1 MHLLSTL
8 PHPKRGS
15 QWVFAGRICPLQ
27 WGAAGIGG
35 HRLGA
40 RFEEEGILQAE
51 GKRIH
56 SKQDQRSFILSLCFC
71 AAISIIPFSFS
82 YLTFISRENHR
93 RMTWDSSPAP
103 AKPDSKQGSAT
114 TFCDEI
120 LIENSA
126 TQEEV
131 QNSRSPLYTNLFL
144 FNSSLAVSE
153 HFSSLHTKK
162 KQNSTFPKRNVPL
175 VRNFKINY
183 FCSVCNFFLVFFLCR
198 FQQYIVKQRVW
209 ENGLLCWRRRNFSM
223 FCSFSCGKKEKE
235 IK

>member
-1 MHLLSTL
+1 MRRAQLKNWTILLRKVDICIWPWAEDTSEASCHWSSQVQTPNPQHHLPVHLLSTL

-15 QWVFAGRICPLQ
+15 QRVVAGRICPLQ

-40 RFEEEGILQAE
+40 HFEEEEGILQAE
-51 GKRIH
+51 GKRICI
-56 SKQDQRSFILSLCFC
+56 KQDQRSFILSLCFC

-153 HFSSLHTKK
+153 HFSSLHTKNK
-162 KQNSTFPKRNVPL
+162 KQNKTVLFQKGMYL
-175 VRNFKINY
+175 VRNFKIN
-183 FCSVCNFFLVFFLCR
+183 
-198 FQQYIVKQRVW
+198 
-209 ENGLLCWRRRNFSM
+209 
-223 FCSFSCGKKEKE
+223 
-235 IK
+235 